1 MLVGPMFWLR
11 GQDLNLRPSGYEA
24 PDGGLQAGSNSCK
37 PSETLDSPGGHSEA
51 AMQAVSSEH
60 KDFGQPVVSSSQPGV
75 LDEGAHDGLL
85 TPARAAACFHV
96 PEYLLRRACAEGR
109 LEHRR
114 VVNALWISPE
124 AVAAFAR
131 AWRAKK
137 GPNS

>member
-1 MLVGPMFWLR
+1 
-11 GQDLNLRPSGYEA
+11 
-24 PDGGLQAGSNSCK
+24 
-37 PSETLDSPGGHSEA
+37 
-51 AMQAVSSEH
+51 MQAVSSEH

-85 TPARAAACFHV
+85 TSASGGLLPCPRVPASQWRF
-96 PEYLLRRACAEGR
+96 
-109 LEHRR
+109 EHGR
-114 VVNALWISPE
+114 VVNALWISPA